1 MPKKKKRPS
10 GQSRARKDA
19 GAKRIHPN
27 PFFLLLPTVQREV
40 EARLLGFVDEHAEAS
55 RPLGKE
61 VVAMVSAVRDL
72 SLRGGKRLRPALA
85 VAGYRAANETL
96 DLEIVFDAGV
106 ALELLQT
113 YFLIHDDWMDQD
125 DVRRGGPT
133 VHTHLAKRFR
143 SEQKGEHS
151 AILAGDYA
159 VAMATL
165 ALSRLE
171 VAPRRAQGVLR
182 CFAEMQL
189 DAVLGQ
195 QIDLMGNSKDIE
207 TMYALKTGSYTVRGP
222 LRLGAMLA
230 GASTKLLVGLDR
242 YAMPAGIAFQ
252 LCDDLIGVFGDSAT
266 TGKSKGGDIKAGK
279 RTALLVLGL
288 KRAKGPSLEALKLA
302 YGNGAATGRQLER
315 ATEVLEACGAA
326 DIVRAR
332 IEELRSRANDA
343 LDLAPVSPTGRELL
357 EGALRALTQRSQ

>member
-1 MPKKKKRPS
+1 MRKKKKARSPA
-10 GQSRARKDA
+10 GRGRAST

-40 EARLLGFVDEHAEAS
+40 EARLLGFLDEHAEAS

-61 VVAMVSAVRDL
+61 VAAMVAAVRDL

-85 VAGYRAANETL
+85 VAGFRSVSETR
-96 DLEIVFDAGV
+96 DLEPVFDAGV

-143 SEQKGEHS
+143 SERKGEHS

-159 VAMATL
+159 VAMATG

-171 VAPRRAQGVLR
+171 VAPQRAQALVR

-195 QIDLMGNSKDIE
+195 QIDLMGNSKDVE

-222 LRLGAMLA
+222 LRLGATLA
-230 GASTKLLVGLDR
+230 GASTKQLVGLDR

-252 LCDDLIGVFGDSAT
+252 LCDDLIGVFGDPAT
-266 TGKSKGGDIKAGK
+266 TGKSQGGDIRAGK

-288 KRAKGPSLEALKLA
+288 KRAKGASLSALKTA
-302 YGNGAATGRQLER
+302 YGNRRATVRQLER

-326 DIVRAR
+326 RVVRERIDELRAR
-332 IEELRSRANDA
+332 ASDA
-343 LDLAPVSPTGRELL
+343 LERAPLRPAGRELL
-357 EGALRALTQRSQ
+357 EGALRALTQRVQ

>member
-1 MPKKKKRPS
+1 MPKKKKS
-10 GQSRARKDA
+10 QSTGGREGGSA

-40 EARLLGFVDEHAEAS
+40 EARLLGFLDEHAEAS
-55 RPLGKE
+55 RPLGRE
-61 VVAMVSAVRDL
+61 VAAMVSAVRDL

-85 VAGYRAANETL
+85 VAGFRAVNDRQ
-96 DLEIVFDAGV
+96 DLELVFDAGV

-125 DVRRGGPT
+125 EMRRGGPT

-143 SEQKGEHS
+143 SEEKGEHS

-159 VAMATL
+159 VAMATG

-171 VAPRRAQGVLR
+171 VAPERAQALVR

-195 QIDLMGNSKDIE
+195 QIDLIGHSKDIE
-207 TMYALKTGSYTVRGP
+207 AMYALKTGSYTVRGP
-222 LRLGAMLA
+222 LRLGATLA
-230 GASTKLLVGLDR
+230 GASTKTLVGLDR

-252 LCDDLIGVFGDSAT
+252 LCDDLIGVFGDPAT
-266 TGKSKGGDIKAGK
+266 TGKPKGGDIRAGK

-288 KRAKGPSLEALKLA
+288 KRAKGPSLKALKTA
-302 YGNGAATGRQLER
+302 YGNSRASERQLAR

-332 IEELRSRANDA
+332 IDELRDRATEA
-343 LDLAPVSPTGRELL
+343 IERSPLRPAGRELL
-357 EGALRALTQRSQ
+357 EGALRALTQRIQ

>member
-1 MPKKKKRPS
+1 MPKKKKS
-10 GQSRARKDA
+10 QSTAGRERGSA

-40 EARLLGFVDEHAEAS
+40 EARLLGFLDEHAEAS

-85 VAGYRAANETL
+85 VAGFRSVNDTQ
-96 DLEIVFDAGV
+96 DLETVFDAGV

-125 DVRRGGPT
+125 EVRRGGPT

-159 VAMATL
+159 VAMATG

-171 VAPRRAQGVLR
+171 VAPQRAQALVR

-195 QIDLMGNSKDIE
+195 QIDLIGNSKDVE

-222 LRLGAMLA
+222 LRLGATLA

-252 LCDDLIGVFGDSAT
+252 LCDDLIGVFGDPAT
-266 TGKSKGGDIKAGK
+266 TGKSKGGDIRAGK

-288 KRAKGPSLEALKLA
+288 KRAKGASLNALKTA
-302 YGNGAATGRQLER
+302 YGNKGASERQLAR

-326 DIVRAR
+326 RIVQARIDELRAR
-332 IEELRSRANDA
+332 AADA
-343 LDLAPVSPTGRELL
+343 LERAPVRPAGRELL
-357 EGALRALTQRSQ
+357 DGALRALTQRIQ

>member
-1 MPKKKKRPS
+1 MPKKKKSQS
-10 GQSRARKDA
+10 GRGRGGADA
-19 GAKRIHPN
+19 SAKRIQPN

-40 EARLLGFVDEHAEAS
+40 EARLLGFLDEHAEAS

-61 VVAMVSAVRDL
+61 VAAMVSAVRDL
-72 SLRGGKRLRPALA
+72 SMRGGKRLRPALA
-85 VAGYRAANETL
+85 VAGFRAVNEARN
-96 DLEIVFDAGV
+96 LETVFDAGV

-125 DVRRGGPT
+125 EVRRGGPT

-159 VAMATL
+159 VAMATG

-171 VAPRRAQGVLR
+171 VAPERAQVLVR

-222 LRLGAMLA
+222 LRLGATLA
-230 GASTKLLVGLDR
+230 GASTKTLVGLDR

-266 TGKSKGGDIKAGK
+266 TGKSQGGDIRAGK

-288 KRAKGPSLEALKLA
+288 KRAKGPSLNALKTA
-302 YGNGAATGRQLER
+302 YGNSSATERQLER

-326 DIVRAR
+326 GIVRAR
-332 IEELRSRANDA
+332 IDELRERATDA
-343 LDLAPVSPTGRELL
+343 LDRAPVKPAGRELL
-357 EGALRALTQRSQ
+357 EGALRALTQRIQ